1 MALID
6 TTLISVTNSV
16 AQPLFITDFPQTRV
30 PRIVSTGSSVTVAFD
45 TTATQTTGT
54 SATFNLTT
62 DVATLQPNVTF
73 MLTAYAQFAGSTPT
87 KYKLVNAATDATL
100 AGPNPIGETLSLAVR
115 PASTTTV
122 KLVAYTVNGT
132 NWMPPSQ
139 ITNANLIIQAVSG
152 FTT

>member
-16 AQPLFITDFPQTRV
+16 PQQLFTIDFPQTRV
-30 PRIVSTGSSVTVAFD
+30 PRIVSAGSSATVEFN

-54 SATFNLTT
+54 SAAVNLTT
-62 DVATLQPNVTF
+62 DVVTLEPDVTF
-73 MLTAYAQFAGSTPT
+73 MLTAYAQFEGSTPT

-100 AGPNPIGETLSLAVR
+100 AGPNPIGETLSLAIT

-122 KLVAYTVNGT
+122 KLVAYTVDGT

-139 ITNANLIIQAVSG
+139 ITNANLIVQAVSG
-152 FTT
+152 FNS